1 MDTAKLDAELNQKV
15 LSGQAL
21 EAFEEFYAEDV
32 IMIEGN
38 GERHEGK
45 DANRTREQEFFASV
59 EEVHAFELLGSA
71 TSGNRS
77 YSEWLMDVTLKGMGR
92 VKMEQAAV
100 RDWRDGKV
108 VKERFYY
115 NAG

>member
-1 MDTAKLDAELNQKV
+1 MDTAALDNQLNQKV

-21 EAFEEFYAEDV
+21 EAFEEFYADDV
-32 IMIEGN
+32 VMIEGS

-45 DANRTREQEFFASV
+45 DTNRKREQDFFASV
-59 EEVHAFELLGSA
+59 EEVHAFDLLGSA
-71 TSGNRS
+71 TSGDRS

-92 VKMEQAAV
+92 IKMEQTAV
-100 RDWRDGKV
+100 RDWKDGKV

>member
-1 MDTAKLDAELNQKV
+1 MDTATLDKELNQQV

-21 EAFEEFYAEDV
+21 EAFEQFYADDV
-32 IMIEGN
+32 VMIEGN

-45 DANRTREQEFFASV
+45 DTNRTREQEFFASV
-59 EEVHAFELLGSA
+59 EEVHAFDLLGSA
-71 TSGNRS
+71 VSGDRS
-77 YSEWLMDVTLKGMGR
+77 YSEWLMDVTLKGVGR
-92 VKMEQAAV
+92 VKMEQTAV

-108 VKERFYY
+108 VRERFYY